1 MNQPG
6 ADVRKIRPKTL
17 KLAASLVLF
26 IMPMLQL
33 RILAACLAECTPR
46 LVFMVVCILLG
57 PVLGIIGIGCIRE
70 DKGLVSKVLIIY
82 IAVLSL
88 ITSGYIVAAKSFS
101 HEDCEE
107 NLRIVSKAMWAYV
120 EDNNGKFPR
129 ADKWCSLL
137 IQNTDL
143 QRGRFICKSAK
154 SGLSNYAINPNATP
168 TSPRNRVLLF
178 ETKGGWN
185 HAGGADLLTLANH
198 AGAGC
203 NVMFVNGYVGFVE
216 ARWVGALKWKIEDY
230 RKSRPRSCLE

>member
-6 ADVRKIRPKTL
+6 DDVRKIRPKTL

-57 PVLGIIGIGCIRE
+57 PLLGIIRIGCIRK
-70 DKGLVSKVLIIY
+70 DKGLVSKIIIIY

-107 NLRIVSKAMWAYV
+107 NLRIISHAMWAYV
-120 EDNNGKFPR
+120 DNNGGKFPT

-137 IQNTDL
+137 VQNTGL
-143 QRGRFICKSAK
+143 RRGRFICKSAK
-154 SGLSNYAINPNATP
+154 WGMSNYAINPNAGLD
-168 TSPRNRVLLF
+168 SPENMILLF

-185 HAGGADLLTLANH
+185 QAGGPELLTTDNH
-198 AGAGC
+198 DGAGC

-216 ARWVGALKWKIEDY
+216 TRWVGALKWKIEDY
-230 RKSRPRSCLE
+230 NKSQERSRFE